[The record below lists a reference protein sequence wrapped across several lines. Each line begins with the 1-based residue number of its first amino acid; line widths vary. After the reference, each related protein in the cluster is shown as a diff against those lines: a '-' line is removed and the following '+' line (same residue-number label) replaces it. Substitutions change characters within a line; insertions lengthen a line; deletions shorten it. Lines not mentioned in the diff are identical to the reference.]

1 MFDFY
6 SIDLRKTS
14 PPFLDLDKFHQPT
27 PVINPP
33 TIGIKRVSRK
43 LSKQVKFNIALKRTI
58 CRYKNVECIVNTNEI
73 GRSLQKISEPLENS

>member
-43 LSKQVKFNIALKRTI
+43 ISKQVKFNIVLKRTVY
-58 CRYKNVECIVNTNEI
+58 RYKNVECIVNTNEI
-73 GRSLQKISEPLENS
+73 DEVCRKYQNL